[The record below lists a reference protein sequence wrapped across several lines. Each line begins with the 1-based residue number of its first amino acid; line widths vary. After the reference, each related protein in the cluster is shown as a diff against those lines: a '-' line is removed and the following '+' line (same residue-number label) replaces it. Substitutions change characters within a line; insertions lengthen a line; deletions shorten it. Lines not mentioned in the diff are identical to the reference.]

1 MESNDLIG
9 YVIVG
14 AVVIVLI
21 CFQLKYFFANWKLIK
36 EVQNLFPVSRQLF
49 VSQTSM
55 AMKDGNSEV
64 ESDKDGIKI
73 SQIVSVDN
81 CKDRETFQNILCSIN
96 NLSLIHI

>member
-36 EVQNLFPVSRQLF
+36 
-49 VSQTSM
+49 
-55 AMKDGNSEV
+55 
-64 ESDKDGIKI
+64 
-73 SQIVSVDN
+73 
-81 CKDRETFQNILCSIN
+81 
-96 NLSLIHI
+96 